1 MREHQLL
8 ELLLTYAIPR
18 KDVNPIAH
26 ELINRYGTLAEVLK
40 ADITELSKIDGIGEN
55 AAILI
60 SVCGAMRN
68 IREKP
73 KSGPGSALR
82 RRHANTA

>member
-26 ELINRYGTLAEVLK
+26 ELINRYGTLDEVLK
-40 ADITELSKIDGIGEN
+40 ADITELSKIDGIG
-55 AAILI
+55 
-60 SVCGAMRN
+60 
-68 IREKP
+68 
-73 KSGPGSALR
+73 
-82 RRHANTA
+82 